1 MGFSKDAPVTHPE
14 KKKKTLK
21 PKVASI
27 ISNHRSS
34 TTMDVWNLTQGWK
47 EGAGRGRKHPISC
60 SGSQTK
66 KHDAALTQQDL
77 NNQPIFMARSMIG
90 VGFHSSLPTQVT
102 SDDLRTKWPLF
113 GIAQQLQ
120 RQIRTQCSHPQ
131 CGYSWIG

>member
-1 MGFSKDAPVTHPE
+1 
-14 KKKKTLK
+14 
-21 PKVASI
+21 
-27 ISNHRSS
+27 
-34 TTMDVWNLTQGWK
+34 MDVWNLTQQRK

-60 SGSQTK
+60 SGNQTK

-90 VGFHSSLPTQVT
+90 VGFHSSLPTQIK

-120 RQIRTQCSHPQ
+120 RQIRT
-131 CGYSWIG
+131 